1 MRCWRLLLH
10 VELSEHLGVARR
22 VTGCGRQKRKR
33 SCRRSC
39 GDNIASTF
47 QDHQSAGGFQVN
59 VMLPGPRLGGNLAEA
74 RFSYKRRRFTELRR
88 PRQAKAREGTPKDE
102 AANRGGLIFHLLV
115 SPNQFGQHFFLSGP
129 RWYPGGQALPS
140 NIGWHLPPGPRHHP
154 APHPSATLI
163 TELSALPIGAG
174 VTAALATVAR
184 PKANAVLKKTVLI
197 MRSSFIDRK
206 DHSSFA
212 VFFHRWI

>member
-1 MRCWRLLLH
+1 MYPR
-10 VELSEHLGVARR
+10 
-22 VTGCGRQKRKR
+22 GCYR
-33 SCRRSC
+33 
-39 GDNIASTF
+39 
-47 QDHQSAGGFQVN
+47 
-59 VMLPGPRLGGNLAEA
+59 GNLAEA
-74 RFSYKRRRFTELRR
+74 RSSYKRRRITELRR

-115 SPNQFGQHFFLSGP
+115 RPNQFGQHLFLSGP

-163 TELSALPIGAG
+163 TELLALPTAAG

-184 PKANAVLKKTVLI
+184 PKAKAVPKMTVLI

-206 DHSSFA
+206 DHSSCA
-212 VFFHRWI
+212 VFFHRQIWDDTGRQKGPPQNSTEGSALI